1 MKTYGVVSMACGL
14 GGNAIG
20 VLRARGRDGSRFE
33 SVGAFD
39 NDPLACADFELLAGA
54 PAQEV
59 DLAAI
64 SAAQLRD
71 RCVRR
76 PDLVITSSPCKG
88 LSACLSEE
96 LAKTDYYQAL
106 NMLALRCIDLVV
118 EAWDRPPAVI
128 LFENVPRITVRA
140 PELLERIRAILWAK
154 GYEIDQRTHDCGLVG
169 GLAQK
174 RDRFLLVARHRELA
188 PSPLLRPPLL
198 GHRSMAS
205 VLWRLPVP
213 TPTSSAGGSMHRLP
227 KLAPL
232 NWLRLASI
240 RAGRDWKDL
249 PASIG
254 MVDDRGRHSGLYG
267 VCDSGGPSHT
277 IVARARAG
285 SSSWASVADARLPA
299 RAQRQNGGFG
309 VNESAEPS
317 HAVVSEGSVRNTWVS
332 TADPRLAHET
342 RERGPWGVADPADPS
357 TTVIGR
363 GQCSNSVRAA
373 ADPRLSSR
381 ASGTRH
387 AGLYG
392 PQDPADPAHS
402 VIGQARTGKGW
413 ADVADPRSGFA
424 PTHRLRCSAS
434 VDVSREEWTSAD
446 FELVGPA
453 TEFGKSGRP
462 CHLVIVAP
470 DGSVHRPLTTLELA
484 VLQGISPWH
493 RPGDPSELEIGDPSG
508 RWLELGGRD
517 DGKKRERIGNAIP
530 PPTAQAIAEQVLE
543 VLDAGADQ
551 VFRLSSAGVWVRQP
565 DGEAPVFATEQHAGE

>member
-1 MKTYGVVSMACGL
+1 MTSTYGVVSMACGL

-39 NDPLACADFELLAGA
+39 IDPVACADFEMLTGA
-54 PAQEV
+54 PAQV
-59 DLAAI
+59 TDLAAI
-64 SAAQLRD
+64 TAAQLRD

-118 EAWDRPPAVI
+118 EAWARPPAVI

-188 PSPLLRPPLL
+188 PSPLLRPPMLE
-198 GHRSMAS
+198 HKSMSS
-205 VLWRLPVP
+205 VLWKLPVP
-213 TPTSSAGGSMHRLP
+213 TPTSTAGGSMHRLP
-227 KLAPL
+227 KLAAL
-232 NWLRLASI
+232 NWLRLAAI
-240 RAGRDWKDL
+240 RAGHDWKDL

-254 MVDDRGRHSGLYG
+254 MSEDSGRQSGLYG

-285 SSSWASVADARLPA
+285 NSSWASVADARLPA

-309 VNESAEPS
+309 VNASAEPS

-332 TADPRLAHET
+332 TADPRLAHAT
-342 RERGPWGVADPADPS
+342 RERGPWGVADPAEPS
-357 TTVIGR
+357 TTVIGV

-373 ADPRLSSR
+373 ADPRLSDR
-381 ASGTRH
+381 TSGTRH
-387 AGLYG
+387 AGIYG
-392 PQDPADPAHS
+392 PQDPSSPAHS

-413 ADVADPRSGFA
+413 ADVADPRRGFI
-424 PTHRLRCSAS
+424 PTHRLHCSVGLDAS
-434 VDVSREEWTSAD
+434 RDEWTSAV

-453 TEFGKSGRP
+453 TMFAKSGRP
-462 CHLVIVAP
+462 CHMVIISA
-470 DGSVHRPLTTLELA
+470 DGTFHRPLTTLELA
-484 VLQGISPWH
+484 VLQGFSPWH
-493 RPGDPSELEIGDPSG
+493 RPGDPADMVIGDPEG
-508 RWLELGGRD
+508 QWLELGGKD
-517 DGKKRERIGNAIP
+517 DGKRRERIGNAIP
-530 PPTAQAIAEQVLE
+530 PPTAQAIAEQVLD
-543 VLDAGADQ
+543 VLDAGADV
-551 VFRLSSAGVWVRQP
+551 VFRLSTAGIWVQP
-565 DGEAPVFATEQHAGE
+565 EVGVKA